1 MIEFLIRRFVPDWQQ
16 VQRTDVRERY
26 GTLAAAVGI
35 LSNIFLCIIK
45 GLIGLFSGSIA
56 VTADA
61 VNNLSDA
68 GSSVITLLAFK
79 IAGKPADEEH
89 PYGHARMEYI
99 SGMAVSFIIILLGL
113 ELMGSSFEKILHP
126 EEVGVSALTYLVLIV
141 SIAVKLWQG
150 MFNRNL
156 GKRISSE
163 ALLKNG
169 GEIFRVQQTM
179 QLVAKAYG
187 IPGFQVYV
195 LANGLFVSM
204 QEEGRT
210 ITRPVE
216 SGDAAGQEHLFGQ
229 EHLASRAHLASQV
242 RYVPLSSV
250 HLGRVAAVNNLSREI
265 VAQKYTVEEASRK
278 IEQIDKLPFTSNAVQ
293 TLMSGLGAGAFCILF
308 GGSLLDSA
316 AAFLSGLVLWIFV
329 LFLTARGANK
339 IMVNI
344 LASALVTAM
353 GVLFFHLFS
362 FGDSMDMIVIGSI
375 VPLLPGVPLTN
386 SIRDYLNGDYLSGTI
401 RMIDAVLVA
410 CCIALGVGI
419 VLRVFQLVTA

>member
-163 ALLKNG
+163 ALQATATDSLNDVFSTG
-169 GEIFRVQQTM
+169 AVLLSTLVYQFTAIPIDGWVGMLVAIFITVSGVKLIMETGSPLLGQAPDPQMVQELEEKITAYDGVIGIHDLQVHNYGPGRVFATVHAEVPANRDILVSHDIIDNIEREVGHEMNLNLVIHMDPVVTDDERLNQLHAQVQQIVAGIDSNLSMHDFRAVFGPTHTN
-179 QLVAKAYG
+179 LVFDVVVP
-187 IPGFQVYV
+187 PGF
-195 LANGLFVSM
+195 S
-204 QEEGRT
+204 
-210 ITRPVE
+210 
-216 SGDAAGQEHLFGQ
+216 
-229 EHLASRAHLASQV
+229 
-242 RYVPLSSV
+242 LSDSE
-250 HLGRVAAVNNLSREI
+250 LSR
-265 VAQKYTVEEASRK
+265 R
-278 IEQIDKLPFTSNAVQ
+278 IEQQVQ
-293 TLMSGLGAGAFCILF
+293 TLGSYFC
-308 GGSLLDSA
+308 
-316 AAFLSGLVLWIFV
+316 
-329 LFLTARGANK
+329 
-339 IMVNI
+339 
-344 LASALVTAM
+344 
-353 GVLFFHLFS
+353 
-362 FGDSMDMIVIGSI
+362 VIT
-375 VPLLPGVPLTN
+375 VDHNYAYFPQN
-386 SIRDYLNGDYLSGTI
+386 
-401 RMIDAVLVA
+401 AK
-410 CCIALGVGI
+410 
-419 VLRVFQLVTA
+419 

>member
-1 MIEFLIRRFVPDWQQ
+1 MIEFLIRRFIPDWQQ

-163 ALLKNG
+163 ALQATAADSLNDVFSTG
-169 GEIFRVQQTM
+169 AVLLSTLVYQFTAIPIDGWVGMLVAIFITVSGVKLIMETGSPLLGQAPDPQMVQELEEKITAYDGVIGIHDLQVHNYGPGRVFATVHAEVPANRDILVSHDIIDNIEREVGHEMNLNLVIHMDPVVTDDERLNQLHAQVQQIVAGIDSNLSMHDFRAVFGPTHTN
-179 QLVAKAYG
+179 LVFDVVVP
-187 IPGFQVYV
+187 PGF
-195 LANGLFVSM
+195 S
-204 QEEGRT
+204 
-210 ITRPVE
+210 
-216 SGDAAGQEHLFGQ
+216 
-229 EHLASRAHLASQV
+229 
-242 RYVPLSSV
+242 LSDSE
-250 HLGRVAAVNNLSREI
+250 LSR
-265 VAQKYTVEEASRK
+265 R
-278 IEQIDKLPFTSNAVQ
+278 IEQQVQ
-293 TLMSGLGAGAFCILF
+293 TLGSYFC
-308 GGSLLDSA
+308 
-316 AAFLSGLVLWIFV
+316 
-329 LFLTARGANK
+329 
-339 IMVNI
+339 
-344 LASALVTAM
+344 
-353 GVLFFHLFS
+353 
-362 FGDSMDMIVIGSI
+362 VIT
-375 VPLLPGVPLTN
+375 VDHNYAYFPQN
-386 SIRDYLNGDYLSGTI
+386 
-401 RMIDAVLVA
+401 AK
-410 CCIALGVGI
+410 
-419 VLRVFQLVTA
+419 

>member
-150 MFNRNL
+150 MFNRSL

-163 ALLKNG
+163 ALQATAADSLNDVFSTG
-169 GEIFRVQQTM
+169 AVLLSTLVYQFTAIPIDGWVGMLVAIFITASGVKLIMETGSPLLGQAPDPQMVRELEEKITAYDGVIGIHDLQVHNYGPGRVFATVHAEVPANRDILVSHDIIDNIEREVGHEMNLNLVIHMDPVVTDDERLNQLHAQVQQIVAGIDSNLSMHDFRAVFGPTHTN
-179 QLVAKAYG
+179 LVFDVVVP
-187 IPGFQVYV
+187 PGF
-195 LANGLFVSM
+195 S
-204 QEEGRT
+204 
-210 ITRPVE
+210 
-216 SGDAAGQEHLFGQ
+216 
-229 EHLASRAHLASQV
+229 
-242 RYVPLSSV
+242 LSDSE
-250 HLGRVAAVNNLSREI
+250 LSR
-265 VAQKYTVEEASRK
+265 R
-278 IEQIDKLPFTSNAVQ
+278 IEQQVQ
-293 TLMSGLGAGAFCILF
+293 TLGSYFC
-308 GGSLLDSA
+308 
-316 AAFLSGLVLWIFV
+316 
-329 LFLTARGANK
+329 
-339 IMVNI
+339 
-344 LASALVTAM
+344 
-353 GVLFFHLFS
+353 
-362 FGDSMDMIVIGSI
+362 VIT
-375 VPLLPGVPLTN
+375 VDHNYAYFPQN
-386 SIRDYLNGDYLSGTI
+386 
-401 RMIDAVLVA
+401 AK
-410 CCIALGVGI
+410 
-419 VLRVFQLVTA
+419 

>member
-113 ELMGSSFEKILHP
+113 ELIGSSFEKILHP

-150 MFNRNL
+150 MFNRSL

-163 ALLKNG
+163 ALQATAADSLNDVFSTG
-169 GEIFRVQQTM
+169 AVLLSTLVYQFTAIPIDGWVGMLVAIFITVSGVKLIMETGSPLLGQAPDPQMVRELEEKITAYDGVIGIHDLQVHNYGPGRVFATVHAEVPANRDILVSHDIIDNIEREVGHEMNLNLVIHMDPVVTDDERLNQLHAQVQQIVAGIDSNLSMHDFRAVFGPTHTN
-179 QLVAKAYG
+179 LVFDVVVP
-187 IPGFQVYV
+187 PGF
-195 LANGLFVSM
+195 S
-204 QEEGRT
+204 
-210 ITRPVE
+210 
-216 SGDAAGQEHLFGQ
+216 
-229 EHLASRAHLASQV
+229 
-242 RYVPLSSV
+242 LSDSE
-250 HLGRVAAVNNLSREI
+250 LSR
-265 VAQKYTVEEASRK
+265 R
-278 IEQIDKLPFTSNAVQ
+278 IEQQVQ
-293 TLMSGLGAGAFCILF
+293 TLGSYFC
-308 GGSLLDSA
+308 
-316 AAFLSGLVLWIFV
+316 
-329 LFLTARGANK
+329 
-339 IMVNI
+339 
-344 LASALVTAM
+344 
-353 GVLFFHLFS
+353 
-362 FGDSMDMIVIGSI
+362 VIT
-375 VPLLPGVPLTN
+375 VDHNYAYFPQN
-386 SIRDYLNGDYLSGTI
+386 
-401 RMIDAVLVA
+401 AK
-410 CCIALGVGI
+410 
-419 VLRVFQLVTA
+419 

>member
-1 MIEFLIRRFVPDWQQ
+1 MEQSRR
-16 VQRTDVRERY
+16 
-26 GTLAAAVGI
+26 A
-35 LSNIFLCIIK
+35 
-45 GLIGLFSGSIA
+45 
-56 VTADA
+56 
-61 VNNLSDA
+61 
-68 GSSVITLLAFK
+68 
-79 IAGKPADEEH
+79 
-89 PYGHARMEYI
+89 
-99 SGMAVSFIIILLGL
+99 L
-113 ELMGSSFEKILHP
+113 ELVTRIG
-126 EEVGVSALTYLVLIV
+126 EV
-141 SIAVKLWQG
+141 
-150 MFNRNL
+150 
-156 GKRISSE
+156 
-163 ALLKNG
+163 LLKNG

-229 EHLASRAHLASQV
+229 EHLASQEHLFGQARLASQV

-278 IEQIDKLPFTSNAVQ
+278 IEQIDKIPFTSNAVQ

-362 FGDSMDMIVIGSI
+362 FGNSMDMIVIGSI

>member
-56 VTADA
+56 ITADA

-163 ALLKNG
+163 ALQATAADSLNDVFSTG
-169 GEIFRVQQTM
+169 AVLLSTLVYQFTAIPIDGWVGMLVAIFITVSGVKLIMETGSPLLGQAPDPQMVQELEEKITAYDGVIGIHDLQVHNYGPGRVFATVHAEVPANRDILVSHDIIDNIEREVGHEMNLNLVIHMDPVVTDDERLNQLHAQVQQIVAGIDSNLSMHDFRAVFGPTHTN
-179 QLVAKAYG
+179 LVFDVVVP
-187 IPGFQVYV
+187 PGF
-195 LANGLFVSM
+195 S
-204 QEEGRT
+204 
-210 ITRPVE
+210 
-216 SGDAAGQEHLFGQ
+216 
-229 EHLASRAHLASQV
+229 
-242 RYVPLSSV
+242 LSDSE
-250 HLGRVAAVNNLSREI
+250 LSR
-265 VAQKYTVEEASRK
+265 R
-278 IEQIDKLPFTSNAVQ
+278 IEQQVQ
-293 TLMSGLGAGAFCILF
+293 TLGSYFC
-308 GGSLLDSA
+308 
-316 AAFLSGLVLWIFV
+316 
-329 LFLTARGANK
+329 
-339 IMVNI
+339 
-344 LASALVTAM
+344 
-353 GVLFFHLFS
+353 
-362 FGDSMDMIVIGSI
+362 VIT
-375 VPLLPGVPLTN
+375 VDHNYAYFPQN
-386 SIRDYLNGDYLSGTI
+386 
-401 RMIDAVLVA
+401 AK
-410 CCIALGVGI
+410 
-419 VLRVFQLVTA
+419 

>member
-56 VTADA
+56 ITADA

-163 ALLKNG
+163 ALQATAADSLNDVFSTG
-169 GEIFRVQQTM
+169 AVLLSTLVYQFTAIPIDGWVGMLVAIFITISGVKLIMETGSPLLGQAPDPQMVRELEEKITAYDGVIGIHDLQVHNYGPGRVFATVHAEVPANRDILVSHDIIDNIEREVGHEMNLNLVIHMDPVVTDDERLNQLHAQVQQIVAGIDSNLSMHDFRAVFGPTHTN
-179 QLVAKAYG
+179 LVFDVVVP
-187 IPGFQVYV
+187 PGF
-195 LANGLFVSM
+195 S
-204 QEEGRT
+204 
-210 ITRPVE
+210 
-216 SGDAAGQEHLFGQ
+216 
-229 EHLASRAHLASQV
+229 
-242 RYVPLSSV
+242 LSDSE
-250 HLGRVAAVNNLSREI
+250 LSR
-265 VAQKYTVEEASRK
+265 R
-278 IEQIDKLPFTSNAVQ
+278 IEQQVQ
-293 TLMSGLGAGAFCILF
+293 TLGSYFC
-308 GGSLLDSA
+308 
-316 AAFLSGLVLWIFV
+316 
-329 LFLTARGANK
+329 
-339 IMVNI
+339 
-344 LASALVTAM
+344 
-353 GVLFFHLFS
+353 
-362 FGDSMDMIVIGSI
+362 VIT
-375 VPLLPGVPLTN
+375 VDHNYAYFPQN
-386 SIRDYLNGDYLSGTI
+386 
-401 RMIDAVLVA
+401 AK
-410 CCIALGVGI
+410 
-419 VLRVFQLVTA
+419 

>member
-26 GTLAAAVGI
+26 GTLAAVVGI

-150 MFNRNL
+150 MFNRSL

-163 ALLKNG
+163 ALQSTAADSLNDVFSTG
-169 GEIFRVQQTM
+169 AVLLSTLVYQFTAIPIDGWVGMLVAIFITVSGVKLIMETGSPLLGQAPDPQMVRELEEKITAYDGVIGIHDLQVHNYGPGRVFATVHAEVPANRDILVSHDIIDNIEREVGHEMNLNLVIHMDPVVTDDERLNQLHAQVQQIVAGIDSNLSMHDFRAVFGPTHTN
-179 QLVAKAYG
+179 LVFDVVVP
-187 IPGFQVYV
+187 PGF
-195 LANGLFVSM
+195 S
-204 QEEGRT
+204 
-210 ITRPVE
+210 
-216 SGDAAGQEHLFGQ
+216 
-229 EHLASRAHLASQV
+229 
-242 RYVPLSSV
+242 LSDSE
-250 HLGRVAAVNNLSREI
+250 LSR
-265 VAQKYTVEEASRK
+265 R
-278 IEQIDKLPFTSNAVQ
+278 IEQQVQ
-293 TLMSGLGAGAFCILF
+293 TLGSYFC
-308 GGSLLDSA
+308 
-316 AAFLSGLVLWIFV
+316 
-329 LFLTARGANK
+329 
-339 IMVNI
+339 
-344 LASALVTAM
+344 
-353 GVLFFHLFS
+353 
-362 FGDSMDMIVIGSI
+362 VIT
-375 VPLLPGVPLTN
+375 VDHNYAYFPQN
-386 SIRDYLNGDYLSGTI
+386 
-401 RMIDAVLVA
+401 AK
-410 CCIALGVGI
+410 
-419 VLRVFQLVTA
+419 

>member
-150 MFNRNL
+150 MFNRSL

-163 ALLKNG
+163 ALQATAADSLNDVFSTG
-169 GEIFRVQQTM
+169 AVLLSTLVYQFTAIPIDGWVGMLVAIFITVSGVKLIMETGSPLLGQAPDPQMVRELEEKITAYDGVIGIHDLQVHNYGPGRVFATVHAEVPANRDILVSHDIIDNIEREVGHEMNLNLVIHMDPVVTDDERLNQLHAQVQQIVAGIDSNLSMHFFRAVFVPTHTN
-179 QLVAKAYG
+179 LVFDVVVP
-187 IPGFQVYV
+187 PGF
-195 LANGLFVSM
+195 S
-204 QEEGRT
+204 
-210 ITRPVE
+210 
-216 SGDAAGQEHLFGQ
+216 
-229 EHLASRAHLASQV
+229 
-242 RYVPLSSV
+242 LSDSE
-250 HLGRVAAVNNLSREI
+250 LSR
-265 VAQKYTVEEASRK
+265 R
-278 IEQIDKLPFTSNAVQ
+278 IEQQVQ
-293 TLMSGLGAGAFCILF
+293 TLGSYFC
-308 GGSLLDSA
+308 
-316 AAFLSGLVLWIFV
+316 
-329 LFLTARGANK
+329 
-339 IMVNI
+339 
-344 LASALVTAM
+344 
-353 GVLFFHLFS
+353 
-362 FGDSMDMIVIGSI
+362 VIT
-375 VPLLPGVPLTN
+375 VDHNYAYFPKN
-386 SIRDYLNGDYLSGTI
+386 
-401 RMIDAVLVA
+401 AK
-410 CCIALGVGI
+410 
-419 VLRVFQLVTA
+419 

>member
-150 MFNRNL
+150 MLNRNG

-163 ALLKNG
+163 ALQATAADSLNDVFSTG
-169 GEIFRVQQTM
+169 AVLLSTLVYQFTAIPIDGWVGMLVAIFITVSGVKLIMETGSPLLGQAPDPQMVRELEEKITAYDGVIGIHDLQVHNYGPGRVFATVHAEVPANRDILVSHDIIDNIEREVGHEMNLNLVIHMDPVVTDDERLNQLHAQVQQIVVGIDSDLSMHDFRAVFGPTHTN
-179 QLVAKAYG
+179 LVFDVVVP
-187 IPGFQVYV
+187 PGF
-195 LANGLFVSM
+195 S
-204 QEEGRT
+204 
-210 ITRPVE
+210 
-216 SGDAAGQEHLFGQ
+216 
-229 EHLASRAHLASQV
+229 
-242 RYVPLSSV
+242 LSDSE
-250 HLGRVAAVNNLSREI
+250 LSR
-265 VAQKYTVEEASRK
+265 R
-278 IEQIDKLPFTSNAVQ
+278 IEQQVQ
-293 TLMSGLGAGAFCILF
+293 TLGSYFC
-308 GGSLLDSA
+308 
-316 AAFLSGLVLWIFV
+316 
-329 LFLTARGANK
+329 
-339 IMVNI
+339 
-344 LASALVTAM
+344 
-353 GVLFFHLFS
+353 
-362 FGDSMDMIVIGSI
+362 VIT
-375 VPLLPGVPLTN
+375 VDHNYAYFPQN
-386 SIRDYLNGDYLSGTI
+386 
-401 RMIDAVLVA
+401 AK
-410 CCIALGVGI
+410 
-419 VLRVFQLVTA
+419 

>member
-163 ALLKNG
+163 ALQATAADSLNDVFSTG
-169 GEIFRVQQTM
+169 AVLLSTLVYQFTAIPIDGWVGMLVAIFITVSGVKLIMETGSPLLGQAPDPQMVRELEEKITAYDGVIGIHDLQVHNYGPGRVFATVHAEVPANRDILVSHDIIDNIEREVGHEMNLNLVIHMDPVVTDDERLNQLHAQVQQIVASIDSNLSMHDFRAVFGPTHTN
-179 QLVAKAYG
+179 LVFDVVVP
-187 IPGFQVYV
+187 PGF
-195 LANGLFVSM
+195 S
-204 QEEGRT
+204 
-210 ITRPVE
+210 
-216 SGDAAGQEHLFGQ
+216 
-229 EHLASRAHLASQV
+229 
-242 RYVPLSSV
+242 LSDSE
-250 HLGRVAAVNNLSREI
+250 LSR
-265 VAQKYTVEEASRK
+265 R
-278 IEQIDKLPFTSNAVQ
+278 IEQQVQ
-293 TLMSGLGAGAFCILF
+293 TLGSYFC
-308 GGSLLDSA
+308 
-316 AAFLSGLVLWIFV
+316 
-329 LFLTARGANK
+329 
-339 IMVNI
+339 
-344 LASALVTAM
+344 
-353 GVLFFHLFS
+353 
-362 FGDSMDMIVIGSI
+362 VIT
-375 VPLLPGVPLTN
+375 VDHNYAYFPQN
-386 SIRDYLNGDYLSGTI
+386 
-401 RMIDAVLVA
+401 AK
-410 CCIALGVGI
+410 
-419 VLRVFQLVTA
+419 

>member
-163 ALLKNG
+163 ALQATAADSLNDVFSTG
-169 GEIFRVQQTM
+169 AVLLSTLVYQFTAIPIDGWVGMLVAIFITVSGVKLIMETGSPLLGQAPDPQMVRELEEKITAYDGVIGIHDLQVHNYGPGRVFATVHAEVPANRDILVSHDIIDNIEREVGHERILNLVIHMDPVVTDDERLNQLHAQVQQIVAGIDSNLSMHDFRAVFGPTHTN
-179 QLVAKAYG
+179 LVFDVVVP
-187 IPGFQVYV
+187 PGF
-195 LANGLFVSM
+195 S
-204 QEEGRT
+204 
-210 ITRPVE
+210 
-216 SGDAAGQEHLFGQ
+216 
-229 EHLASRAHLASQV
+229 
-242 RYVPLSSV
+242 LSDSE
-250 HLGRVAAVNNLSREI
+250 LSR
-265 VAQKYTVEEASRK
+265 R
-278 IEQIDKLPFTSNAVQ
+278 IEQQVQ
-293 TLMSGLGAGAFCILF
+293 TLGSYFC
-308 GGSLLDSA
+308 
-316 AAFLSGLVLWIFV
+316 
-329 LFLTARGANK
+329 
-339 IMVNI
+339 
-344 LASALVTAM
+344 
-353 GVLFFHLFS
+353 
-362 FGDSMDMIVIGSI
+362 VIT
-375 VPLLPGVPLTN
+375 VDHNYAYFPQN
-386 SIRDYLNGDYLSGTI
+386 
-401 RMIDAVLVA
+401 AK
-410 CCIALGVGI
+410 
-419 VLRVFQLVTA
+419 

>member
-163 ALLKNG
+163 ALQATAADSLNDVFSTG
-169 GEIFRVQQTM
+169 AVLLSTLVYQFTAVPIDGWVGMLVAIFITVSGVKLIMETGSPLLGQAPDPQMVQELEEKITAYDGVIGIHDLQVHNYGPGRVFATVHAEVPANRDILVSHDIIDNIEREVGHEMNLNLVIHMDPVVTDDERLNQLHAQVQQIVVGIDSNLSMHDFRAVFGPTHTN
-179 QLVAKAYG
+179 LVFDVVVP
-187 IPGFQVYV
+187 PGF
-195 LANGLFVSM
+195 S
-204 QEEGRT
+204 
-210 ITRPVE
+210 
-216 SGDAAGQEHLFGQ
+216 
-229 EHLASRAHLASQV
+229 
-242 RYVPLSSV
+242 LSDSE
-250 HLGRVAAVNNLSREI
+250 LSR
-265 VAQKYTVEEASRK
+265 R
-278 IEQIDKLPFTSNAVQ
+278 IEQQVQ
-293 TLMSGLGAGAFCILF
+293 TLGSYFC
-308 GGSLLDSA
+308 
-316 AAFLSGLVLWIFV
+316 
-329 LFLTARGANK
+329 
-339 IMVNI
+339 
-344 LASALVTAM
+344 
-353 GVLFFHLFS
+353 
-362 FGDSMDMIVIGSI
+362 VIT
-375 VPLLPGVPLTN
+375 VDHNYAYFPQN
-386 SIRDYLNGDYLSGTI
+386 
-401 RMIDAVLVA
+401 AK
-410 CCIALGVGI
+410 
-419 VLRVFQLVTA
+419 

>member
-45 GLIGLFSGSIA
+45 GLIGLFSGSNA

-99 SGMAVSFIIILLGL
+99 SGMAVSFTIILLGL
-113 ELMGSSFEKILHP
+113 ELMGSSFENILHP

-163 ALLKNG
+163 ALQATAADSLNDVFSTG
-169 GEIFRVQQTM
+169 AVLLSTLVYQFTAIPIDGWVGMLVAIFITVSGVKLIMETGSPLLGQAPDPQMVRELEEKITAYDGVIGIHDLQVHNYGPGRVFATVHAEVPANRDILVSHDIIDNIEREVGHEMNLNLVIHMDPVVTDDERLNQLHAQVQQIVVGIDSNLSMHDFRAVFGPTHTN
-179 QLVAKAYG
+179 LVFDVVVP
-187 IPGFQVYV
+187 PGF
-195 LANGLFVSM
+195 S
-204 QEEGRT
+204 
-210 ITRPVE
+210 
-216 SGDAAGQEHLFGQ
+216 
-229 EHLASRAHLASQV
+229 
-242 RYVPLSSV
+242 LSDSE
-250 HLGRVAAVNNLSREI
+250 LSR
-265 VAQKYTVEEASRK
+265 R
-278 IEQIDKLPFTSNAVQ
+278 IEQQVQ
-293 TLMSGLGAGAFCILF
+293 TLGSYFC
-308 GGSLLDSA
+308 
-316 AAFLSGLVLWIFV
+316 
-329 LFLTARGANK
+329 
-339 IMVNI
+339 
-344 LASALVTAM
+344 
-353 GVLFFHLFS
+353 
-362 FGDSMDMIVIGSI
+362 VIT
-375 VPLLPGVPLTN
+375 VDHNYAYFPQN
-386 SIRDYLNGDYLSGTI
+386 
-401 RMIDAVLVA
+401 AK
-410 CCIALGVGI
+410 
-419 VLRVFQLVTA
+419 

>member
-113 ELMGSSFEKILHP
+113 ELMGSSFENILHP

-163 ALLKNG
+163 ALQATAADSLNDVFSTG
-169 GEIFRVQQTM
+169 AVLLSTLVYQFTAIPIDGWVGMLVAIFITVSGVKLIMETGSPLLGQAPDPQMVRELEEKITAYDGVIGIHDLQVHNYGPGRVFATVHAEVPANRDILVSHDIIDNIEREVGHEMNLNLVIHMDPVVTDDERLNQLHAQVQQIVVGIDSDLSMHDFRAVFGPTHTN
-179 QLVAKAYG
+179 LVFDVVVP
-187 IPGFQVYV
+187 PGF
-195 LANGLFVSM
+195 S
-204 QEEGRT
+204 
-210 ITRPVE
+210 
-216 SGDAAGQEHLFGQ
+216 
-229 EHLASRAHLASQV
+229 
-242 RYVPLSSV
+242 LSDSE
-250 HLGRVAAVNNLSREI
+250 LSR
-265 VAQKYTVEEASRK
+265 R
-278 IEQIDKLPFTSNAVQ
+278 IEQQVQ
-293 TLMSGLGAGAFCILF
+293 TLGSYFC
-308 GGSLLDSA
+308 
-316 AAFLSGLVLWIFV
+316 
-329 LFLTARGANK
+329 
-339 IMVNI
+339 
-344 LASALVTAM
+344 
-353 GVLFFHLFS
+353 
-362 FGDSMDMIVIGSI
+362 VIT
-375 VPLLPGVPLTN
+375 VDHNYAYFPQN
-386 SIRDYLNGDYLSGTI
+386 
-401 RMIDAVLVA
+401 AK
-410 CCIALGVGI
+410 
-419 VLRVFQLVTA
+419 

>member
-163 ALLKNG
+163 ALQATAADSLNDVFSTG
-169 GEIFRVQQTM
+169 AVLLSTLVYQFTAIPIDGWVGMLVAIFITVSGVKLIMETGSPLLGQAPDPQMVRELEEKITAYDGVIGIHDLQVHNYGPGRVFATVHAEVPANRDILVSHDIIDNIEREVGHEMNLNLVIHMDPVVTDDERLNQLHAQVQQIVAGLDSNLSMHDFRAVFGPTHTN
-179 QLVAKAYG
+179 LVFDVVVP
-187 IPGFQVYV
+187 PGF
-195 LANGLFVSM
+195 S
-204 QEEGRT
+204 
-210 ITRPVE
+210 
-216 SGDAAGQEHLFGQ
+216 
-229 EHLASRAHLASQV
+229 
-242 RYVPLSSV
+242 LSDSE
-250 HLGRVAAVNNLSREI
+250 LSR
-265 VAQKYTVEEASRK
+265 R
-278 IEQIDKLPFTSNAVQ
+278 IEQQVQ
-293 TLMSGLGAGAFCILF
+293 TLGSYFC
-308 GGSLLDSA
+308 
-316 AAFLSGLVLWIFV
+316 
-329 LFLTARGANK
+329 
-339 IMVNI
+339 
-344 LASALVTAM
+344 
-353 GVLFFHLFS
+353 
-362 FGDSMDMIVIGSI
+362 VIT
-375 VPLLPGVPLTN
+375 VDHNYAYFPQN
-386 SIRDYLNGDYLSGTI
+386 
-401 RMIDAVLVA
+401 AK
-410 CCIALGVGI
+410 
-419 VLRVFQLVTA
+419 

>member
-1 MIEFLIRRFVPDWQQ
+1 MIEFLIRHFVPDWQQ

-56 VTADA
+56 ITADA

-163 ALLKNG
+163 ALQATAADSLNDVFSTG
-169 GEIFRVQQTM
+169 AVLLSTLVYQFTAIPIDGWVGMLVAIFITVSGVKLIMETGSPLLGQAPDPQMVRELEEKITAYDGVIGIHDLQVHNYGPGRVFATVHAEVPANRDILVSHDIIDNIEREVGHEMNLNLVIHMDPVVTDDERLNQLHAQVQQIVVGIDSNLSMHDFRAVFGPTHTN
-179 QLVAKAYG
+179 LVFDVVVP
-187 IPGFQVYV
+187 PGF
-195 LANGLFVSM
+195 S
-204 QEEGRT
+204 
-210 ITRPVE
+210 
-216 SGDAAGQEHLFGQ
+216 
-229 EHLASRAHLASQV
+229 
-242 RYVPLSSV
+242 LSDSE
-250 HLGRVAAVNNLSREI
+250 LSR
-265 VAQKYTVEEASRK
+265 R
-278 IEQIDKLPFTSNAVQ
+278 IEQQVQ
-293 TLMSGLGAGAFCILF
+293 TLGSYFC
-308 GGSLLDSA
+308 
-316 AAFLSGLVLWIFV
+316 
-329 LFLTARGANK
+329 
-339 IMVNI
+339 
-344 LASALVTAM
+344 
-353 GVLFFHLFS
+353 
-362 FGDSMDMIVIGSI
+362 VIT
-375 VPLLPGVPLTN
+375 VDHNYAYFPQN
-386 SIRDYLNGDYLSGTI
+386 
-401 RMIDAVLVA
+401 AK
-410 CCIALGVGI
+410 
-419 VLRVFQLVTA
+419 

>member
-89 PYGHARMEYI
+89 PYGHALMEYI

-163 ALLKNG
+163 ALQATAADSLNDVFSTG
-169 GEIFRVQQTM
+169 AVLLSTLVYQFTAIPIDGWVGMLVAIFITISGVKLIMETGSPLLGQAPDPQMVRELEEKITAYDGVIGIHDLQVHNYGPGRVFATVHAEVPANRDILVSHDIIDNIEREVGHEMNLNLVIHMDPVVTDDERLNQLHAQVQQIVAGIDSNLSMHDFRAVFGPTHTN
-179 QLVAKAYG
+179 LVFDVVVP
-187 IPGFQVYV
+187 PGF
-195 LANGLFVSM
+195 S
-204 QEEGRT
+204 
-210 ITRPVE
+210 
-216 SGDAAGQEHLFGQ
+216 
-229 EHLASRAHLASQV
+229 
-242 RYVPLSSV
+242 LSDSE
-250 HLGRVAAVNNLSREI
+250 LSR
-265 VAQKYTVEEASRK
+265 R
-278 IEQIDKLPFTSNAVQ
+278 IEQQVQ
-293 TLMSGLGAGAFCILF
+293 TLGSYFC
-308 GGSLLDSA
+308 
-316 AAFLSGLVLWIFV
+316 
-329 LFLTARGANK
+329 
-339 IMVNI
+339 
-344 LASALVTAM
+344 
-353 GVLFFHLFS
+353 
-362 FGDSMDMIVIGSI
+362 VIT
-375 VPLLPGVPLTN
+375 VDHNYAYFPQN
-386 SIRDYLNGDYLSGTI
+386 
-401 RMIDAVLVA
+401 AK
-410 CCIALGVGI
+410 
-419 VLRVFQLVTA
+419 

>member
-1 MIEFLIRRFVPDWQQ
+1 MIEFLIRRFIPDWQQ

-113 ELMGSSFEKILHP
+113 ELIGSSFEKILHP

-163 ALLKNG
+163 ALQATAADSLNDVFSTG
-169 GEIFRVQQTM
+169 AVLLSTLVYQFTAVPIDGWVGMLVAIFITVSGVKLIMETGSPLLGQAPDPQMVRELEEKITAYDGVIGIHDLQVHNYGPGRVFATVHVEVPANRDILVSHDIIDNIEREVGHEMNLNLVIHMDPVVTDDERLNQLHAQVQQIVAGIDSNLSMHDFRAVFGPTHTN
-179 QLVAKAYG
+179 LVFDVVVP
-187 IPGFQVYV
+187 PGF
-195 LANGLFVSM
+195 S
-204 QEEGRT
+204 
-210 ITRPVE
+210 
-216 SGDAAGQEHLFGQ
+216 
-229 EHLASRAHLASQV
+229 
-242 RYVPLSSV
+242 LSDSE
-250 HLGRVAAVNNLSREI
+250 LSR
-265 VAQKYTVEEASRK
+265 R
-278 IEQIDKLPFTSNAVQ
+278 IEQQVQ
-293 TLMSGLGAGAFCILF
+293 TLGSYFC
-308 GGSLLDSA
+308 
-316 AAFLSGLVLWIFV
+316 
-329 LFLTARGANK
+329 
-339 IMVNI
+339 
-344 LASALVTAM
+344 
-353 GVLFFHLFS
+353 
-362 FGDSMDMIVIGSI
+362 VIT
-375 VPLLPGVPLTN
+375 VDHNYAYFPQN
-386 SIRDYLNGDYLSGTI
+386 
-401 RMIDAVLVA
+401 AK
-410 CCIALGVGI
+410 
-419 VLRVFQLVTA
+419 

>member
-163 ALLKNG
+163 ALQATAADSLNDVFSTG
-169 GEIFRVQQTM
+169 AVLLSTLVYQFTAIPIDGWVGMLVAIFITVSGVKLIMETGSPLLGQAPDPQMVRELEEKITAYDGVIGIHDLQVHNYGPGRVFATVHAEVPANRDSLVSHAIIDHNEREAGHEMNLNLVIHMDPVVTDDERLNQLHAQVQQIVAGIDSNLSMHDFRAVFGPTHTN
-179 QLVAKAYG
+179 LVFDVVVP
-187 IPGFQVYV
+187 PGF
-195 LANGLFVSM
+195 S
-204 QEEGRT
+204 
-210 ITRPVE
+210 
-216 SGDAAGQEHLFGQ
+216 
-229 EHLASRAHLASQV
+229 
-242 RYVPLSSV
+242 LSDSE
-250 HLGRVAAVNNLSREI
+250 LSR
-265 VAQKYTVEEASRK
+265 R
-278 IEQIDKLPFTSNAVQ
+278 IEQQVQ
-293 TLMSGLGAGAFCILF
+293 TLGSYFC
-308 GGSLLDSA
+308 
-316 AAFLSGLVLWIFV
+316 
-329 LFLTARGANK
+329 
-339 IMVNI
+339 
-344 LASALVTAM
+344 
-353 GVLFFHLFS
+353 
-362 FGDSMDMIVIGSI
+362 VIT
-375 VPLLPGVPLTN
+375 VDHNYAYFPQN
-386 SIRDYLNGDYLSGTI
+386 
-401 RMIDAVLVA
+401 AK
-410 CCIALGVGI
+410 
-419 VLRVFQLVTA
+419 

>member
-26 GTLAAAVGI
+26 GTLAAVVGI

-163 ALLKNG
+163 ALQATAADSLNDVFSTG
-169 GEIFRVQQTM
+169 AVLLSTLVYQFTAIPIDGWVGMLVAIFITVSGVKLIMETGSPLLGQAPDPQMVRELEEKITAYDGVIGIHDLQVHNYGPGRVFATVHAEVPANRDILVSHDIIDNIEREVGHEMNLNLVIHMDPVVTDDERLNQLHAQVQQIVVGIDSNLSMHDFRAVFGPTHTN
-179 QLVAKAYG
+179 LVFDVVVP
-187 IPGFQVYV
+187 PGF
-195 LANGLFVSM
+195 S
-204 QEEGRT
+204 
-210 ITRPVE
+210 
-216 SGDAAGQEHLFGQ
+216 
-229 EHLASRAHLASQV
+229 
-242 RYVPLSSV
+242 LSDSE
-250 HLGRVAAVNNLSREI
+250 LSR
-265 VAQKYTVEEASRK
+265 R
-278 IEQIDKLPFTSNAVQ
+278 IEQQVQ
-293 TLMSGLGAGAFCILF
+293 TLGSYFC
-308 GGSLLDSA
+308 
-316 AAFLSGLVLWIFV
+316 
-329 LFLTARGANK
+329 
-339 IMVNI
+339 
-344 LASALVTAM
+344 
-353 GVLFFHLFS
+353 
-362 FGDSMDMIVIGSI
+362 VIT
-375 VPLLPGVPLTN
+375 VDHNYAYFPQN
-386 SIRDYLNGDYLSGTI
+386 
-401 RMIDAVLVA
+401 AK
-410 CCIALGVGI
+410 
-419 VLRVFQLVTA
+419 

>member
-163 ALLKNG
+163 ALQATAADSLNDVFSTG
-169 GEIFRVQQTM
+169 AVLLSTLVYQFTAIPIDGWVGM
-179 QLVAKAYG
+179 LVAIFITVSGVKLIMETGSPLLGQAPDPQMVRELEEKITAYDGVIG
-187 IPGFQVYV
+187 IHDLQVHNYGPGRVFATVHAEV
-195 LANGLFVSM
+195 PANRDILVSHDIIDNI
-204 QEEGRT
+204 ERT
-210 ITRPVE
+210 S
-216 SGDAAGQEHLFGQ
+216 SGTWAF
-229 EHLASRAHLASQV
+229 S
-242 RYVPLSSV
+242 LSSTWTPWSPATSAPTSC
-250 HLGRVAAVNNLSREI
+250 GSRWAACSTWCTPRPPCTISGWCGASPTPTWCSTWPCPSLADSDDQVKERIAQAVSTLDPTYRAVVTVDRESTVNELES
-265 VAQKYTVEEASRK
+265 
-278 IEQIDKLPFTSNAVQ
+278 
-293 TLMSGLGAGAFCILF
+293 
-308 GGSLLDSA
+308 
-316 AAFLSGLVLWIFV
+316 
-329 LFLTARGANK
+329 
-339 IMVNI
+339 
-344 LASALVTAM
+344 
-353 GVLFFHLFS
+353 
-362 FGDSMDMIVIGSI
+362 
-375 VPLLPGVPLTN
+375 
-386 SIRDYLNGDYLSGTI
+386 
-401 RMIDAVLVA
+401 
-410 CCIALGVGI
+410 
-419 VLRVFQLVTA
+419 

>member
-163 ALLKNG
+163 ALQATAADSLNDVFSTG
-169 GEIFRVQQTM
+169 AVLLSTLVYQFTTIPIDGWVGMLVAIFITISGVKLIMETGSPLLGQAPDPQMVRELEEKITAYDGVIGIHDLQVHNYGPGRVFATVHAEVPANRDILVSHDIIDNIEREVGHEMNLNLVIHMDPVVTDDERLNQLHAQVQQIVAGIDSNLSMHDFRAVFGPTHTN
-179 QLVAKAYG
+179 LVFDVVVP
-187 IPGFQVYV
+187 PGF
-195 LANGLFVSM
+195 S
-204 QEEGRT
+204 
-210 ITRPVE
+210 
-216 SGDAAGQEHLFGQ
+216 
-229 EHLASRAHLASQV
+229 
-242 RYVPLSSV
+242 LSDSE
-250 HLGRVAAVNNLSREI
+250 LSR
-265 VAQKYTVEEASRK
+265 R
-278 IEQIDKLPFTSNAVQ
+278 IEQQVQ
-293 TLMSGLGAGAFCILF
+293 TLGSYFC
-308 GGSLLDSA
+308 
-316 AAFLSGLVLWIFV
+316 
-329 LFLTARGANK
+329 
-339 IMVNI
+339 
-344 LASALVTAM
+344 
-353 GVLFFHLFS
+353 
-362 FGDSMDMIVIGSI
+362 VIT
-375 VPLLPGVPLTN
+375 VDHNYAYFPQN
-386 SIRDYLNGDYLSGTI
+386 
-401 RMIDAVLVA
+401 AK
-410 CCIALGVGI
+410 
-419 VLRVFQLVTA
+419 

>member
-56 VTADA
+56 VIADA

-113 ELMGSSFEKILHP
+113 ELIGSSFEKILHP

-163 ALLKNG
+163 ALQATAADSLNDVFSTG
-169 GEIFRVQQTM
+169 AVLLSTLVYQFTAIPIDGWVGMLVAIFITVSGVKLIMETGSPLLGQAPDPQMVRELEEKITAYDGVIGIHDLQVHNYGPGRVFATVHVEVPANRDILVSHDIIDNIEREVGHEMNLNLVIHMDPVVTDDERLNQLHAQVQQIVAGIDSNLSMHDFRAVFGPTHTN
-179 QLVAKAYG
+179 LVFDVVVP
-187 IPGFQVYV
+187 PGF
-195 LANGLFVSM
+195 S
-204 QEEGRT
+204 
-210 ITRPVE
+210 
-216 SGDAAGQEHLFGQ
+216 
-229 EHLASRAHLASQV
+229 
-242 RYVPLSSV
+242 LSDSE
-250 HLGRVAAVNNLSREI
+250 LSR
-265 VAQKYTVEEASRK
+265 R
-278 IEQIDKLPFTSNAVQ
+278 IEQQVQ
-293 TLMSGLGAGAFCILF
+293 TLGSYFC
-308 GGSLLDSA
+308 
-316 AAFLSGLVLWIFV
+316 
-329 LFLTARGANK
+329 
-339 IMVNI
+339 
-344 LASALVTAM
+344 
-353 GVLFFHLFS
+353 
-362 FGDSMDMIVIGSI
+362 VIT
-375 VPLLPGVPLTN
+375 VDHNYAYFPQN
-386 SIRDYLNGDYLSGTI
+386 
-401 RMIDAVLVA
+401 AK
-410 CCIALGVGI
+410 
-419 VLRVFQLVTA
+419 

>member
-163 ALLKNG
+163 ALQATAADSLNDVFSTG
-169 GEIFRVQQTM
+169 AVLLSTLVYQFTAIPIDGWVGMLVAIFITVSGVKLIMETGSPLLGQAPDPQMVRELEEKITAYDGVIGIHDLQVHNYGPGRVFATVHAEVPANRDILVSHDIIDNIEREVGHEMNLNLVIHMDPVVTDDERLNQLHAQVQQIVAGIDSNLSMHDFRAVFGPTHTN
-179 QLVAKAYG
+179 LVFDVVVP
-187 IPGFQVYV
+187 PGF
-195 LANGLFVSM
+195 S
-204 QEEGRT
+204 
-210 ITRPVE
+210 
-216 SGDAAGQEHLFGQ
+216 
-229 EHLASRAHLASQV
+229 
-242 RYVPLSSV
+242 LSDSE
-250 HLGRVAAVNNLSREI
+250 LSR
-265 VAQKYTVEEASRK
+265 R
-278 IEQIDKLPFTSNAVQ
+278 IEQQVQ
-293 TLMSGLGAGAFCILF
+293 TLGSYFC
-308 GGSLLDSA
+308 
-316 AAFLSGLVLWIFV
+316 
-329 LFLTARGANK
+329 
-339 IMVNI
+339 
-344 LASALVTAM
+344 
-353 GVLFFHLFS
+353 
-362 FGDSMDMIVIGSI
+362 VIT
-375 VPLLPGVPLTN
+375 VDHNYAYFPQN
-386 SIRDYLNGDYLSGTI
+386 
-401 RMIDAVLVA
+401 AK
-410 CCIALGVGI
+410 
-419 VLRVFQLVTA
+419 

>member
-35 LSNIFLCIIK
+35 LSNIFFFFIK

-163 ALLKNG
+163 ALQATAADSLNDVFSTG
-169 GEIFRVQQTM
+169 AVLLSTLVYQFTAIPIDGWVGMLVAIFITVSGVKLIMETGSPLLGQAPDPQMVRELEEKITAYDGVIGIHDLQVHNYGPGRVFATVHAEVPANRDILVSHDIIDNIEREVGHEMNLNLVIHMDPVVTDDERLNQLHAQVQQIVAGIDSNLSMHDFRAVFGPTHTN
-179 QLVAKAYG
+179 LVFDVVVP
-187 IPGFQVYV
+187 PGF
-195 LANGLFVSM
+195 S
-204 QEEGRT
+204 
-210 ITRPVE
+210 
-216 SGDAAGQEHLFGQ
+216 
-229 EHLASRAHLASQV
+229 
-242 RYVPLSSV
+242 LSDSE
-250 HLGRVAAVNNLSREI
+250 LSR
-265 VAQKYTVEEASRK
+265 R
-278 IEQIDKLPFTSNAVQ
+278 IEQQVQ
-293 TLMSGLGAGAFCILF
+293 TLGSYFC
-308 GGSLLDSA
+308 
-316 AAFLSGLVLWIFV
+316 
-329 LFLTARGANK
+329 
-339 IMVNI
+339 
-344 LASALVTAM
+344 
-353 GVLFFHLFS
+353 
-362 FGDSMDMIVIGSI
+362 VIT
-375 VPLLPGVPLTN
+375 VDHNYAYFPQN
-386 SIRDYLNGDYLSGTI
+386 
-401 RMIDAVLVA
+401 AK
-410 CCIALGVGI
+410 
-419 VLRVFQLVTA
+419 

>member
-1 MIEFLIRRFVPDWQQ
+1 MLHWSIEIKISCRQKGETVLEQSRR
-16 VQRTDVRERY
+16 
-26 GTLAAAVGI
+26 A
-35 LSNIFLCIIK
+35 
-45 GLIGLFSGSIA
+45 
-56 VTADA
+56 
-61 VNNLSDA
+61 
-68 GSSVITLLAFK
+68 
-79 IAGKPADEEH
+79 
-89 PYGHARMEYI
+89 
-99 SGMAVSFIIILLGL
+99 L
-113 ELMGSSFEKILHP
+113 ELVTRIG
-126 EEVGVSALTYLVLIV
+126 EV
-141 SIAVKLWQG
+141 
-150 MFNRNL
+150 
-156 GKRISSE
+156 
-163 ALLKNG
+163 LLKNG

-216 SGDAAGQEHLFGQ
+216 SGDAAGQEQLFGQ

-265 VAQKYTVEEASRK
+265 VAQKYKVEEASRK

>member
-150 MFNRNL
+150 MFNRSL

-163 ALLKNG
+163 ALQATAADSLNDVFSTG
-169 GEIFRVQQTM
+169 AVLLSTLVYQFTAIPIDGWVGMLVAIFITVSGVKLIMETGSPLLGQAPDPQMVRELEEKITAYDGVIGIHDLQVHNYGPGRVFATVHAEVPANRDILVSHDIIDNIEREVGHEMNLNLVIHMDPVVTDDERLNQLHAQVQQIVAGIDSNLSMHDFRAVFGPTHTN
-179 QLVAKAYG
+179 LVFDVVVP
-187 IPGFQVYV
+187 PGF
-195 LANGLFVSM
+195 S
-204 QEEGRT
+204 
-210 ITRPVE
+210 
-216 SGDAAGQEHLFGQ
+216 
-229 EHLASRAHLASQV
+229 
-242 RYVPLSSV
+242 LSDSE
-250 HLGRVAAVNNLSREI
+250 LSR
-265 VAQKYTVEEASRK
+265 R
-278 IEQIDKLPFTSNAVQ
+278 IEQQVQ
-293 TLMSGLGAGAFCILF
+293 TLGSYFC
-308 GGSLLDSA
+308 
-316 AAFLSGLVLWIFV
+316 
-329 LFLTARGANK
+329 
-339 IMVNI
+339 
-344 LASALVTAM
+344 
-353 GVLFFHLFS
+353 
-362 FGDSMDMIVIGSI
+362 VIT
-375 VPLLPGVPLTN
+375 VDHNYAYFPQN
-386 SIRDYLNGDYLSGTI
+386 
-401 RMIDAVLVA
+401 AK
-410 CCIALGVGI
+410 
-419 VLRVFQLVTA
+419 

>member
-113 ELMGSSFEKILHP
+113 DLMGSSFEKILHP

-163 ALLKNG
+163 ALQATAADSLNDVFSTG
-169 GEIFRVQQTM
+169 AVLLSTLVYQFTAIPIDGWVGMLVAIFITVSGVKLIMETGSPLLGQAPDPQMVRELEEKITAYDGVIGIHDLQVHNYGPGRVFATVHVEVPANRDILVSHDIIDNIEREVGHEMNLNLVIHMDPVVTDDERLNQLHAQVQQIVAGIDSNLSMHDFRAVFGPTHTN
-179 QLVAKAYG
+179 LVFDVVVP
-187 IPGFQVYV
+187 PGF
-195 LANGLFVSM
+195 S
-204 QEEGRT
+204 
-210 ITRPVE
+210 
-216 SGDAAGQEHLFGQ
+216 
-229 EHLASRAHLASQV
+229 
-242 RYVPLSSV
+242 LSDSE
-250 HLGRVAAVNNLSREI
+250 LSR
-265 VAQKYTVEEASRK
+265 R
-278 IEQIDKLPFTSNAVQ
+278 IEQQVQ
-293 TLMSGLGAGAFCILF
+293 TLGSYFC
-308 GGSLLDSA
+308 
-316 AAFLSGLVLWIFV
+316 
-329 LFLTARGANK
+329 
-339 IMVNI
+339 
-344 LASALVTAM
+344 
-353 GVLFFHLFS
+353 
-362 FGDSMDMIVIGSI
+362 VIT
-375 VPLLPGVPLTN
+375 VDHNYAYFPQN
-386 SIRDYLNGDYLSGTI
+386 
-401 RMIDAVLVA
+401 AK
-410 CCIALGVGI
+410 
-419 VLRVFQLVTA
+419 